1 MRLLAAVCI
10 CILAFVN
17 CYEVKWATRV
27 QDVFTVAK
35 LLALFIII
43 GTGIIQLGRGDGG
56 LNSTL
61 ECCLFQ
67 EMCQTLLGTRLRLI

>member
-43 GTGIIQLGRGDGG
+43 GTGRGEDKSWGWDLFFFRKCVKLYLGRD
-56 LNSTL
+56 
-61 ECCLFQ
+61 
-67 EMCQTLLGTRLRLI
+67 